1 MRIGLVIYGD
11 LNIVTGGFIYDRRV
25 VEFLRNQGDSVEAF
39 SLPWQTYGR
48 CLFHNLSRDFLR
60 TLTAAPLDVLLQD
73 ELNHPSLFWL
83 NQRLRDQTR
92 FPIVSVVH
100 HLRSKEMRPAW
111 QSRLYRWVERKYL
124 LTCDGFIFNGE
135 TTRGTVE
142 ELIGPCQ
149 SFVVAPPAPNITGPQ
164 LTEEE
169 VRQRSFLPG
178 PLRVIFVGSLI
189 PRKELH
195 TLIRGLASV
204 PHDLWHLEVVGSPD
218 YDRPY
223 ADRIERLIA
232 EEQVSDNVTMRG
244 QLGTEELAQLLLE
257 SHVLAVPSSYE
268 GFGFV
273 YLEGMGFGL
282 PAIGS
287 TDGAAHETITHGRNG
302 FLVAPGRHDQVATHV
317 LDLSQDRER
326 LVQMSLAALERYGQ
340 ASTWEQTGTAIREFL
355 LELVH

>member
-1 MRIGLVIYGD
+1 LRIGLVIYGD
-11 LNIVTGGFIYDRRV
+11 LNTVTGGFIYDRRV
-25 VEFLRNQGDSVEAF
+25 VEYLRDQGDSVEIF

-48 CLFHNLSRDFLR
+48 CLLHNLSRDFQR
-60 TLTAAPLDVLLQD
+60 TLIATPLDVLIQD
-73 ELNHPSLFWL
+73 ELNHPSLVWL
-83 NQRLRDQTR
+83 NRKLREQTR

-111 QSRLYRWVERKYL
+111 QNRLYRWIERNYL

-135 TTRGTVE
+135 TTRATVE

-149 SFVVAPPAPNITGPQ
+149 SFVLAPPAPNITGPRPS
-164 LTEEE
+164 EDEI
-169 VRQRSFLPG
+169 RKRSFAAG

-204 PHDLWHLEVVGSPD
+204 PHDLWRLEVVGSAD
-218 YDRPY
+218 YDRSY
-223 ADRIERLIA
+223 ADRIERLIGK
-232 EEQVSDNVTMRG
+232 EQVSDNVTMRG
-244 QLGTEELAQLLLE
+244 QIGATELAQLLLK

-287 TDGAAHETITHGRNG
+287 TDGAAHETISHGRNG
-302 FLVAPGRHDQVATHV
+302 FLVAPGRPDQVATHV
-317 LDLSQDRER
+317 RHLSQDRER
-326 LVQMSLAALERYGQ
+326 LMQMSVAALERYEQ
-340 ASTWEQTGTAIREFL
+340 APTWERTGAAIREFL
-355 LELVH
+355 LDLVR